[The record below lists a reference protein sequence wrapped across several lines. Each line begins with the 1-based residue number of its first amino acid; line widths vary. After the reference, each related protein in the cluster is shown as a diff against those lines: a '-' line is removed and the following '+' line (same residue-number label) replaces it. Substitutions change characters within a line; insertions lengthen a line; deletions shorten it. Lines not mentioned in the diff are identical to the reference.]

1 MFFSVLS
8 MTVVLGGPVPDALR
22 DSWALSPFYT
32 QHMDVQGLP
41 ILASS
46 RVNPQALDE
55 AAWLIEHMI
64 GHRPDILKAMAKART
79 RFVVM
84 SVSEYT
90 TDIPEHQDLY
100 PRFWWDVRAR
110 GLGATSVRPAVSC
123 GEENLLALDGDP
135 YATENILIHEF
146 AHAIQD
152 MGLVSIDPTFDAR
165 LKHAYDDA
173 MANGLWVGTYAATNR
188 REYWAEGVQSWF
200 DTNRSDD
207 NQHNGMDTREELRM
221 YDPGLGA
228 LCNEIFGDGT
238 WKYVSPRRRLPGT
251 LGTKHL
257 AEFDRVASRTFH
269 WTPSQRAAYEAENER
284 RSTTAQRPGE
294 STLVW
299 LRRRCVANCPDAML
313 DLGRHFRDGDMV
325 DKDHALA
332 RRWFT
337 RAAAHGY
344 PPALDHLGWLQ
355 WQGDPSV
362 RDLDQAR
369 FNLERAARSGHVQSM
384 LHMANFDTEQGASS
398 RADRWWRMAAQ
409 HGHPKALEYVKSQ
422 AATVQKKDDAQ

>member
-1 MFFSVLS
+1 MMVVLS
-8 MTVVLGGPVPDALR
+8 GPVPDALR
-22 DSWALSPFYT
+22 DSLALSPFYA
-32 QHMDVQGLP
+32 QHVDVHGLP
-41 ILASS
+41 ILASA
-46 RVNPQALDE
+46 RVNAQALDE

-64 GHRPDILKAMAKART
+64 GHRPDVLQAMAKAGT

-110 GLGATSVRPAVSC
+110 GLGATDIRPAVTC

-152 MGLVSIDPTFDAR
+152 MGLVAIDPTFNGR
-165 LKHAYDDA
+165 LKQAYDDA
-173 MANGLWVGTYAATNR
+173 IAKGLWVGTYAATNH

-207 NQHNGMDTREELRM
+207 DQHNGMDTRDELRM
-221 YDPGLGA
+221 YDPGLAA
-228 LCNEIFGDGT
+228 LCSEIFGDGT
-238 WKYVSPRRRLPGT
+238 WKYVNPRRRLPGT
-251 LGTKHL
+251 PGTEHL
-257 AEFDRVASRTFH
+257 AEFDRVEGRSFH

-284 RSTTAQRPGE
+284 RATTARRPGE
-294 STLVW
+294 PTLVW
-299 LRRRCVANCPDAML
+299 LRRRCAANCPDAML
-313 DLGRHFRDGDMV
+313 DLGCRFRDGEGV

-332 RRWFT
+332 RRWFA
-337 RAAAHGY
+337 RAAIEGY

-355 WQGDPSV
+355 WQGDQSV

-369 FNLERAARSGHVQSM
+369 FNLERAARAGHVQAM
-384 LHMANFDTEQGASS
+384 LNMARFDTEQGAAS
-398 RADRWWRMAAQ
+398 RADRWWRMAAE
-409 HGHPKALEYVKSQ
+409 HGHPEALGRVKSR
-422 AATVQKKDDAQ
+422 ARTVDKKDDTQ